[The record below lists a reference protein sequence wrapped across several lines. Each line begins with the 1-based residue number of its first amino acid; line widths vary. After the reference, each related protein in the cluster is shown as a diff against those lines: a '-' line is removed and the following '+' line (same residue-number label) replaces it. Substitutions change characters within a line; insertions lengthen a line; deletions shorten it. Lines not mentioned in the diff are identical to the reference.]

1 MDRDTPLATVFFLS
15 THPSDCIDHTCN
27 IANTSKW
34 AITLYTAPHLPH
46 PRLENLPIP
55 AHPLFPPQID
65 NGLGP
70 ILSEDTPKPAS
81 LNLSTYLSPV
91 LRSTYAVSRW
101 HILLTIPLF
110 QNQFCLWDNFS
121 VPIPPWP
128 PSVRGSNDEP
138 PVSWTPTL
146 FLNLEHAHLQMAQM
160 EFFQQLRSFM
170 GSLIQGA
177 PPEKHCI
184 LRKMTQC
191 PRTLQEMTA
200 KHKPVLREAFA
211 TYRAQKISQTI
222 GRYRR

>member
-1 MDRDTPLATVFFLS
+1 MADSHLDRDTPLATVFFPS

-34 AITLYTAPHLPH
+34 AITLYTVPHLPH

-65 NGLGP
+65 DGLGP

-81 LNLSTYLSPV
+81 LNLSTYLSPA
-91 LRSTYAVSRW
+91 LHSTYAVSWWR
-101 HILLTIPLF
+101 ILLTIPVF
-110 QNQFCLWDNFS
+110 QNQLCLWDNFS

-128 PSVRGSNDEP
+128 PSVRGSNDER

-160 EFFQQLRSFM
+160 VFFQQLISFR

-177 PPEKHCI
+177 PPENHCI
-184 LRKMTQC
+184 PRKMTQC
-191 PRTLQEMTA
+191 PRTLRTGNDSKA
-200 KHKPVLREAFA
+200 
-211 TYRAQKISQTI
+211 
-222 GRYRR
+222 